1 MCDFKI
7 GNKYT
12 IKERLYFK
20 TELNDDFV
28 PVLGEFRI
36 LQIIKDSWG
45 GGRWDAVS
53 RGRWI
58 AEKDGQVFLLHAFEV
73 DGYGDGIKYEAD
85 LIDTDALC
93 FKDQQNEGEE

>member
-1 MCDFKI
+1 MYDFFKI
-7 GNKYT
+7 GNKYK

-45 GGRWDAVS
+45 W
-53 RGRWI
+53 GRWI
-58 AEKDGQVFLLHAFEV
+58 AEKDGQVFLLHALEV
-73 DGYGDGIKYEAD
+73 DGYWNGIKYEAD

-93 FKDQQNEGEE
+93 RLGQKLKEKNDE